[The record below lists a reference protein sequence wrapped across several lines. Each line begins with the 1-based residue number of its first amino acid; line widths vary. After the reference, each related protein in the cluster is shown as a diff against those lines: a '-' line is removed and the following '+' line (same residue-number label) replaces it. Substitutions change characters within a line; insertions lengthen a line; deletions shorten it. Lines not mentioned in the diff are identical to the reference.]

1 LRNARTWCATSVCV
15 ENADESPGDKSCGP
29 LLVAPYAGQ
38 MLAAPFA
45 APLAAYKKKQQ
56 TNKKKLAF
64 FKAALLK
71 E

>member
-1 LRNARTWCATSVCV
+1 
-15 ENADESPGDKSCGP
+15 
-29 LLVAPYAGQ
+29 